1 MYPIIIAMSL
11 ATALSVMWIM
21 DQVDS
26 LFQSDTFV
34 SMVKEEV
41 KR

>member
-21 DQVDS
+21 DQVDE
-26 LFQSDTFV
+26 LFQPEAYASII
-34 SMVKEEV
+34 KEEM
-41 KR
+41 R

>member
-26 LFQSDTFV
+26 LFQSETYV
-34 SMVKEEV
+34 SLIKEDI
-41 KR
+41 RP